1 MTQLVS
7 EQEQTAA
14 VKSLERLIS
23 VPSYNQPAETG
34 APFGRVIRNAL
45 DEMMKI
51 CDELGFRTYEDPDG
65 YYGYAEVG
73 EGEKVFGVICHLDT
87 VPAGDL
93 ASWEHDPFKGAV
105 YNNAVYGRGAQDDK
119 GPGIAALF
127 AVKALMDAGYQFNR
141 RIRFIYGTDE
151 EILWRGIAQYNKKEA
166 PIDSGISPDA
176 EFPLIYAEKGLQQSY
191 LVGPGTD
198 QLKISLKN
206 AFNAVPDK
214 AVYDGPK
221 QAEVKAALDKHGFEY
236 TSDGDSITVTGKSVH
251 AMLAPEGTN
260 AVLRLAIA
268 LDDVFDFKPLDFIG
282 KLFKED
288 ATGTNVLGDVEDES
302 GHLTF
307 NISSLEINEQETR
320 MQIDLRIPVTIDRDQ
335 LLEKLSAKVAPYDL
349 KYVHFD
355 YVAPLY
361 VPKDSNLVKTLMEV
375 YKEQTGDMAAT
386 PQISGGAT
394 FARTMHNCVAFGG
407 MLPTT
412 PDYMHQANEQWPLK
426 DMFKAMEIY
435 AQAIKRLCV
444 DEGN

>member
-1 MTQLVS
+1 MDKIITED
-7 EQEQTAA
+7 EQKAA
-14 VKSLERLIS
+14 VKTLERLIS
-23 VPSYNQPAETG
+23 VPSYNQPAEEG
-34 APFGRVIRNAL
+34 APFGKGIRNAL

-51 CDELGFRTYEDPDG
+51 CDELGFKTYEDPDG

-73 EGEKVFGVICHLDT
+73 SGDKIFGVICHLDT

-93 ASWEHDPFKGAV
+93 GKWKHNPFKGTV
-105 YNNAVYGRGAQDDK
+105 INDAVYGRGSQDDK
-119 GPGIAALF
+119 GPGIAALY
-127 AVKALMDAGYQFNR
+127 AVKALMDQGYHFNQ

-151 EILWRGIAQYNKKEA
+151 EILWRGIAEYNKKEA

-198 QLKISLKN
+198 QLKLNLKN
-206 AFNAVPDK
+206 AFNAVPDS

-221 QAEVKAALDKHGFEY
+221 QDEVKAALDKHGFEY
-236 TSDGDSITVTGKSVH
+236 ISDGNSITVIGKSVH
-251 AMLAPEGTN
+251 AMMAPEGTN

-288 ATGTNVLGDVEDES
+288 ATGSNVLGDVRDES
-302 GHLTF
+302 GQLTF
-307 NISSLEINEQETR
+307 NISSLEINENETR
-320 MQIDLRIPVTIDRDQ
+320 MQIDLRIPVTVDRDN
-335 LLEKLSAKVAPYDL
+335 LLTKLSKQVAAYDL

-355 YVAPLY
+355 YLAPLY
-361 VPKDSNLVKTLMEV
+361 VPKDSKLVQTLMEV
-375 YKEQTGDMAAT
+375 YKEQTGDVAAE

-394 FARTMHNCVAFGG
+394 FARTMNNCVAFGG

-412 PDYMHQANEQWPLK
+412 PDYMHQANEQWPLP
-426 DMFKAMEIY
+426 DMYKAMEIY
-435 AQAIKRLCV
+435 AQAIKKLCV
-444 DEGN
+444 D

>member
-1 MTQLVS
+1 MTQLVTEK
-7 EQEQTAA
+7 EQQEA
-14 VKSLERLIS
+14 VSALEELIS
-23 VPSYNQPAETG
+23 VPSYNQAAEDG
-34 APFGRVIRNAL
+34 APFGRGIRNAL
-45 DEMMKI
+45 DKIMEI
-51 CDELGFRTYEDPDG
+51 CDRLGFKTYEDPDG

-73 EGEKVFGVICHLDT
+73 EGDKIFGVICHLDT
-87 VPAGDL
+87 VPAGDPKT
-93 ASWEHDPFKGAV
+93 WEHDPFKGTV
-105 YNNAVYGRGAQDDK
+105 VNNAVYGRGSQDDK

-127 AVKALMDAGYQFNR
+127 AVKALMDHGYKFNQ

-151 EILWRGIAQYNKKEA
+151 EILWRGIAQYNKKESQ
-166 PIDSGISPDA
+166 IDSGISPDA

-198 QLKISLKN
+198 QLKLSLKN
-206 AFNAVPDK
+206 AFNDVPDK

-221 QAEVKAALDKHGFEY
+221 QDEVKAALDKHGFEY
-236 TSDGDSITVTGKSVH
+236 TSYENSITVLGKSVH
-251 AMLAPEGTN
+251 AMLAPQGTN

-288 ATGTNVLGDVEDES
+288 ATGTNLLGDVEDES
-302 GHLTF
+302 GHLTI
-307 NISSLEINEQETR
+307 NISSLEINEKETQ
-320 MQIDLRIPVTIDRDQ
+320 MQIDLRIPVTVDRDK
-335 LLEKLSAKVAPYDL
+335 LLEKLAQRVAPYDL

-361 VPKDSNLVKTLMEV
+361 VPKDSKLIQTLMDV
-375 YKEQTGDMAAT
+375 YKEQTGDTTAT

-394 FARTMHNCVAFGG
+394 FARTMNNCVAFGG

-444 DEGN
+444 D

>member
-1 MTQLVS
+1 MDKIITED
-7 EQEQTAA
+7 EQKAA
-14 VKSLERLIS
+14 VKTLERLIS
-23 VPSYNQPAETG
+23 VPSYNQPAEEG
-34 APFGRVIRNAL
+34 APFGKGIRNAL

-51 CDELGFRTYEDPDG
+51 CDELGFKTYEDPDG

-73 EGEKVFGVICHLDT
+73 SGDKIFGVICHLDT

-93 ASWEHDPFKGAV
+93 GKWKHNPFKGTV
-105 YNNAVYGRGAQDDK
+105 INDAVYGRGSQDDK
-119 GPGIAALF
+119 GPGIAALY
-127 AVKALMDAGYQFNR
+127 AVKALMDQGYHFNQ

-151 EILWRGIAQYNKKEA
+151 EILWRGIAEYNKKEV

-198 QLKISLKN
+198 QLKLNLKN
-206 AFNAVPDK
+206 AFNAVPDS

-221 QAEVKAALDKHGFEY
+221 QDEVKVALDKHGFEY
-236 TSDGDSITVTGKSVH
+236 TSDGNSITVIGKSVH
-251 AMLAPEGTN
+251 AMMAPEGTN

-288 ATGTNVLGDVEDES
+288 ATGSNVLGDVRDES
-302 GHLTF
+302 GQLTF
-307 NISSLEINEQETR
+307 NISSLEINENETR
-320 MQIDLRIPVTIDRDQ
+320 MQIDLRIPVTVDRDN
-335 LLEKLSAKVAPYDL
+335 LLAKLSKQVAAYDL

-355 YVAPLY
+355 YLAPLY
-361 VPKDSNLVKTLMEV
+361 VPKDSKLVRTLMEV
-375 YKEQTGDMAAT
+375 YKEQTGDVDAE

-394 FARTMHNCVAFGG
+394 FARTMNNCVAFGG

-412 PDYMHQANEQWPLK
+412 PDYMHQANEQWPLP
-426 DMFKAMEIY
+426 DMYKAMEIY
-435 AQAIKRLCV
+435 AQAIKKLCV
-444 DEGN
+444 D

>member
-1 MTQLVS
+1 MDKIITEDKQK
-7 EQEQTAA
+7 AA
-14 VKSLERLIS
+14 VKTLERLIS
-23 VPSYNQPAETG
+23 VPSYNQPAEEG
-34 APFGRVIRNAL
+34 APFGKGIRNAL

-51 CDELGFRTYEDPDG
+51 CDELGFKTYEDPDG

-73 EGEKVFGVICHLDT
+73 SGDKVFGIICHLDT

-93 ASWEHDPFKGAV
+93 GKWKHDPFKGTV
-105 YNNAVYGRGAQDDK
+105 IDNAVYGRGSQDDK
-119 GPGIAALF
+119 GPGIAALY
-127 AVKALMDAGYQFNR
+127 AVKALMDQGYHFNQ

-151 EILWRGIAQYNKKEA
+151 EILWRGIAEYNKKEA

-198 QLKISLKN
+198 QLKLNLKN
-206 AFNAVPDK
+206 AFNAVPDR

-221 QAEVKAALDKHGFEY
+221 QDKVQTALDKHGFEY
-236 TSDGDSITVTGKSVH
+236 TSDGNSITVIGKSVH
-251 AMLAPEGTN
+251 AMMAPEGTN

-288 ATGTNVLGDVEDES
+288 ATGSNVLGDVRDES
-302 GHLTF
+302 GQLTF
-307 NISSLEINEQETR
+307 NISSLEINENETR
-320 MQIDLRIPVTIDRDQ
+320 MQIDLRIPVTVDRDK
-335 LLEKLSAKVAPYDL
+335 LLAKLSKQVAAYDL

-355 YVAPLY
+355 YLAPLY
-361 VPKDSNLVKTLMEV
+361 VPKDSKLVQTLMEV
-375 YKEQTGDMAAT
+375 YKKQTGDVDAE

-394 FARTMHNCVAFGG
+394 FARTMNNCVAFGG

-412 PDYMHQANEQWPLK
+412 PDYMHQANEQWPLS
-426 DMFKAMEIY
+426 DMYKAMEIY
-435 AQAIKRLCV
+435 AQAIKKLCV
-444 DEGN
+444 D

>member
-1 MTQLVS
+1 MDKIITED
-7 EQEQTAA
+7 EQKAA
-14 VKSLERLIS
+14 VKTLERLVS
-23 VPSYNQPAETG
+23 VPSYNQPAEER
-34 APFGRVIRNAL
+34 APFGKGIRNAL

-51 CDELGFRTYEDPDG
+51 CDELGFKTYEDPDG

-73 EGEKVFGVICHLDT
+73 SGDKIFGIICHLDT

-93 ASWEHDPFKGAV
+93 GKWKHDPFKGTV
-105 YNNAVYGRGAQDDK
+105 INDAVYGRGSQDDK
-119 GPGIAALF
+119 GPGIAALY
-127 AVKALMDAGYQFNR
+127 AVKALMDQGYHFNQ

-151 EILWRGIAQYNKKEA
+151 EILWRGIAEYNKKEA

-198 QLKISLKN
+198 QLKLNLKN
-206 AFNAVPDK
+206 AFNAVPDS

-221 QAEVKAALDKHGFEY
+221 QDEVKAALDKHGFEY
-236 TSDGDSITVTGKSVH
+236 TSDDNSITVIGKSVH
-251 AMLAPEGTN
+251 AMMAPEGTN

-288 ATGTNVLGDVEDES
+288 ATGSNVLGDVRDES
-302 GHLTF
+302 GQLTF
-307 NISSLEINEQETR
+307 NISSLEINENETS
-320 MQIDLRIPVTIDRDQ
+320 MQIDLRIPVTVDRDN
-335 LLEKLSAKVAPYDL
+335 LLAKLSKQVAAYDL

-355 YVAPLY
+355 YLAPLY
-361 VPKDSNLVKTLMEV
+361 VPKDSKLVQTLMEV
-375 YKEQTGDMAAT
+375 YKEQTGDVDAE

-394 FARTMHNCVAFGG
+394 FARTMNNCVAFGG

-412 PDYMHQANEQWPLK
+412 PDYMHQANEQWPLP
-426 DMFKAMEIY
+426 DMYKAMEIY
-435 AQAIKRLCV
+435 AQAIKKLCV
-444 DEGN
+444 D

>member
-1 MTQLVS
+1 MAQLVNEK
-7 EQEQTAA
+7 EQQEA
-14 VKSLERLIS
+14 VKTLERLIS
-23 VPSYNQPAETG
+23 VPSYNGPAEDG
-34 APFGRVIRNAL
+34 APFGRKIRNAL

-51 CDELGFRTYEDPDG
+51 CDELGFKTYEDPDG

-73 EGEKVFGVICHLDT
+73 EGDKVFGVICHLDT

-93 ASWEHDPFKGAV
+93 KNWEHDPFKGTV
-105 YNNAVYGRGAQDDK
+105 INNAVYGRGSQDDK

-127 AVKALMDAGYQFNR
+127 AVKALMDAGYHFNQ

-151 EILWRGIAQYNKKEA
+151 EILWRGIAQYNNKEA
-166 PIDSGISPDA
+166 QIDSGISPDA
-176 EFPLIYAEKGLQQSY
+176 EFPLIYAEKGLEQAY

-198 QLKISLKN
+198 KLNISLKN

-221 QAEVKAALDKHGFEY
+221 QDEVKAALDKHGFKY
-236 TSDGDSITVTGKSVH
+236 TSDDHSITVLGKSVH

-307 NISSLEINEQETR
+307 NISSLEINEKETR
-320 MQIDLRIPVTIDRDQ
+320 MQIDLRIPVTVDRDQ
-335 LLEKLSAKVAPYDL
+335 LLKKLNENVAPYDL
-349 KYVHFD
+349 KYAPFD

-361 VPKDSNLVKTLMEV
+361 VPKDSKLIQTLMAV
-375 YKEQTGDMAAT
+375 YKDQTGDNDAT

-412 PDYMHQANEQWPLK
+412 PDYMHQANEQWALP

-435 AQAIKRLCV
+435 AQAIKKLCV
-444 DEGN
+444 DGE

>member
-1 MTQLVS
+1 MDKIITED
-7 EQEQTAA
+7 EQKAA
-14 VKSLERLIS
+14 VKTLERLIS
-23 VPSYNQPAETG
+23 VPSYNQPAEER
-34 APFGRVIRNAL
+34 APFGKGIRNAL

-51 CDELGFRTYEDPDG
+51 CDELGFKTYEDPDG

-73 EGEKVFGVICHLDT
+73 SGDEIFGIICHLDT

-93 ASWEHDPFKGAV
+93 GKWKHDPFKGTV
-105 YNNAVYGRGAQDDK
+105 INDAVYGRGSQDDK
-119 GPGIAALF
+119 GPGIAALY
-127 AVKALMDAGYQFNR
+127 AVKALMDQGYHFNQ

-151 EILWRGIAQYNKKEA
+151 EILWRGIAEYNKKEA

-198 QLKISLKN
+198 QLKINLKN
-206 AFNAVPDK
+206 AFNAVPDS

-221 QAEVKAALDKHGFEY
+221 QDEVKAALDKHGFEY
-236 TSDGDSITVTGKSVH
+236 TSDDNSITVIGKSVH
-251 AMLAPEGTN
+251 AMMAPEGTN

-288 ATGTNVLGDVEDES
+288 ATGSNVLGDVRDES
-302 GHLTF
+302 GQLTF
-307 NISSLEINEQETR
+307 NISSLEINENETR
-320 MQIDLRIPVTIDRDQ
+320 MQIDLRIPVTVDRDN
-335 LLEKLSAKVAPYDL
+335 LLTKLSKQVAAYDL

-355 YVAPLY
+355 YLAPLY
-361 VPKDSNLVKTLMEV
+361 VPKDSKLVQTLMEV
-375 YKEQTGDMAAT
+375 YKEQTGDVDAE

-394 FARTMHNCVAFGG
+394 FARTMNNCVAFGG

-412 PDYMHQANEQWPLK
+412 PDYMHQANEQWPLL
-426 DMFKAMEIY
+426 DMYKSMEIY
-435 AQAIKRLCV
+435 AQAIKKLCV
-444 DEGN
+444 D

>member
-1 MTQLVS
+1 MDKIITED
-7 EQEQTAA
+7 EQKAA
-14 VKSLERLIS
+14 VKTLERLIS
-23 VPSYNQPAETG
+23 VPSYNQPAEEG
-34 APFGRVIRNAL
+34 APFGKGIRNAL

-51 CDELGFRTYEDPDG
+51 CDELGFKTYEDPDG

-73 EGEKVFGVICHLDT
+73 SGDKIFGVICHLDT

-93 ASWEHDPFKGAV
+93 GKWKHNPFKGTV
-105 YNNAVYGRGAQDDK
+105 INDAVYGRGSQDDK
-119 GPGIAALF
+119 GPGIAALY
-127 AVKALMDAGYQFNR
+127 AVKALMDQGYHFNQ

-151 EILWRGIAQYNKKEA
+151 EILWRGIAEYNKKEA

-198 QLKISLKN
+198 QLKINLKN
-206 AFNAVPDK
+206 AFNAVPDS

-221 QAEVKAALDKHGFEY
+221 QDEVKAALDKNGFEY
-236 TSDGDSITVTGKSVH
+236 TSDGNSITVIGKSVH
-251 AMLAPEGTN
+251 AMIAPEGTN

-288 ATGTNVLGDVEDES
+288 ATGSNVLGDVRDES
-302 GHLTF
+302 GQLTF
-307 NISSLEINEQETR
+307 NISSLEINENETR
-320 MQIDLRIPVTIDRDQ
+320 MQIDLRIPVTIDRDN
-335 LLEKLSAKVAPYDL
+335 LLAKLSKQVAAYDL

-355 YVAPLY
+355 YLAPLY
-361 VPKDSNLVKTLMEV
+361 VPKDSKLVQTLMKV
-375 YKEQTGDMAAT
+375 YKKQTGDVDAE

-394 FARTMHNCVAFGG
+394 FARTMNNCVAFGG

-412 PDYMHQANEQWPLK
+412 PDYMHQANEQWPLP
-426 DMFKAMEIY
+426 DMYKAMEIY
-435 AQAIKRLCV
+435 AQAIKKLCV
-444 DEGN
+444 D

>member
-1 MTQLVS
+1 MDKIITED
-7 EQEQTAA
+7 EQKAA
-14 VKSLERLIS
+14 VKTLERLIS
-23 VPSYNQPAETG
+23 VPSYNQPVEEG
-34 APFGRVIRNAL
+34 APFGKGIRNAL

-51 CDELGFRTYEDPDG
+51 CDELGFKTYEDPDG

-73 EGEKVFGVICHLDT
+73 SGDKIFGVICHLDT

-93 ASWEHDPFKGAV
+93 GKWKHNPFKGTV
-105 YNNAVYGRGAQDDK
+105 INDAVYGRGSQDDK
-119 GPGIAALF
+119 GPGIAALY
-127 AVKALMDAGYQFNR
+127 AVKALMDQGYHFNQ

-151 EILWRGIAQYNKKEA
+151 EILWRGIAEYNKKEA

-198 QLKISLKN
+198 QLKINLKN
-206 AFNAVPDK
+206 AFNAVPDS

-221 QAEVKAALDKHGFEY
+221 QDEVKTALDKHGFEY
-236 TSDGDSITVTGKSVH
+236 TSDDNSITVIGKSVH
-251 AMLAPEGTN
+251 AMMAPEGTN

-288 ATGTNVLGDVEDES
+288 ATGSNVLGDVRDES
-302 GHLTF
+302 GQLTF
-307 NISSLEINEQETR
+307 NISSLEINENETR
-320 MQIDLRIPVTIDRDQ
+320 MQIDLRIPVTIDRDN
-335 LLEKLSAKVAPYDL
+335 LLAKLSKQVAAYDL

-355 YVAPLY
+355 YLAPLY
-361 VPKDSNLVKTLMEV
+361 VPKDSKLVQTLMKV
-375 YKEQTGDMAAT
+375 YKKQTGDIDAE

-394 FARTMHNCVAFGG
+394 FARTMNNCVAFGG

-412 PDYMHQANEQWPLK
+412 PDYMHQANEQWPLP
-426 DMFKAMEIY
+426 DMYKAMEIY
-435 AQAIKRLCV
+435 AQAIKKLCV
-444 DEGN
+444 D

>member
-1 MTQLVS
+1 MDKIITED
-7 EQEQTAA
+7 EQKAA
-14 VKSLERLIS
+14 VKTLERLIS
-23 VPSYNQPAETG
+23 VPSYNQPAEEG
-34 APFGRVIRNAL
+34 APFGKGIRNAL

-51 CDELGFRTYEDPDG
+51 CDELGFKTYEDPDG

-73 EGEKVFGVICHLDT
+73 SGDKIFGIICHLDT

-93 ASWEHDPFKGAV
+93 GKWKHDPFKGTV
-105 YNNAVYGRGAQDDK
+105 IDNAVHGRGSQDDK
-119 GPGIAALF
+119 GPGIAALY
-127 AVKALMDAGYQFNR
+127 AVKALMDQGYHFSQ

-151 EILWRGIAQYNKKEA
+151 EILWRGIAEYNKKEA

-198 QLKISLKN
+198 QLKLNLKN
-206 AFNAVPDK
+206 AFNAVPDS

-221 QAEVKAALDKHGFEY
+221 QDEVKAALDKHGFEY
-236 TSDGDSITVTGKSVH
+236 TSDGNSITVIGKSVH
-251 AMLAPEGTN
+251 AMMAPEGTN

-288 ATGTNVLGDVEDES
+288 ATGSNVLGDVRDES
-302 GHLTF
+302 GQLTF
-307 NISSLEINEQETR
+307 NISSLEINENETR
-320 MQIDLRIPVTIDRDQ
+320 MQIDLRIPVTVDRDN
-335 LLEKLSAKVAPYDL
+335 LLTKLSKQVAAYDL

-355 YVAPLY
+355 YLAPLY
-361 VPKDSNLVKTLMEV
+361 VPKDSKLVQTLMEV
-375 YKEQTGDMAAT
+375 YKEQTGDVDAE

-394 FARTMHNCVAFGG
+394 FARTMNNCVAFGG

-412 PDYMHQANEQWPLK
+412 PDYMHQANEQWPLP
-426 DMFKAMEIY
+426 DMYKAMEIY
-435 AQAIKRLCV
+435 AQAIKKLCV
-444 DEGN
+444 D